1 MKNIGFIGA
10 GNMGGAIIGGIL
22 KAGLFSKENIM
33 ASDLSGALL
42 DKRKEEYGIHVTTD
56 NLETAQFSDILV
68 LAVKPFLLKGVID
81 QVKDHV
87 RPGVLIVSIAAGWT
101 LAQLE
106 EAFGGQTHVI
116 RVMPNTPCMVGE
128 GMAAVFAGKYAT
140 EEEIEQVRTVFAV
153 QDKAQVLEERLIDAV
168 GAVSGSSPAYV
179 YMFIE
184 AMADAAVKG
193 GMPRKMAYEFAAQSV
208 LGAAKMVLETG
219 LHPGELKDQVCS
231 PSGSTIEAV
240 QVLEERGFRG
250 AVIDALV
257 ACMDKTI
264 KMSKQ

>member
-22 KAGLFSKENIM
+22 KAGLYKKENIC
-33 ASDLSGALL
+33 ASDLSEALL
-42 DKRKEEYGIHVTTD
+42 DKRRKEYGIMTTTD
-56 NLETAQFSDILV
+56 NLEAAKNADILF

-81 QVKDHV
+81 QVKAVVKPDA
-87 RPGVLIVSIAAGWT
+87 LIVSIAAGWT

-106 EAFGGQTHVI
+106 EAFGGDCHVV

-128 GMAAVFAGKYAT
+128 GMAAVFAGKNAT
-140 EEEIEQVRTVFAV
+140 ADEVEQVRTIFAV
-153 QDKAQVLEERLIDAV
+153 QGKAQVLEERLIDAV

-231 PSGSTIEAV
+231 PAGSTIEAV
-240 QVLEERGFRG
+240 QVLEAKGMRS
-250 AVIDALV
+250 AVIDAMV

>member
-116 RVMPNTPCMVGE
+116 RVMPNTPCSQ
-128 GMAAVFAGKYAT
+128 GKRGWHA
-140 EEEIEQVRTVFAV
+140 
-153 QDKAQVLEERLIDAV
+153 
-168 GAVSGSSPAYV
+168 
-179 YMFIE
+179 
-184 AMADAAVKG
+184 G
-193 GMPRKMAYEFAAQSV
+193 GMLCRPQ
-208 LGAAKMVLETG
+208 
-219 LHPGELKDQVCS
+219 
-231 PSGSTIEAV
+231 
-240 QVLEERGFRG
+240 
-250 AVIDALV
+250 
-257 ACMDKTI
+257 
-264 KMSKQ
+264 